1 MGGELSG
8 IELDGEGKFR
18 SPCTFPLAI
27 LFTLDTL
34 GGTCCY
40 LFCYPRSMKCIVVTP
55 EKTVLTQEANFV
67 VLPLIDG
74 EYGVLPNHAP
84 LIARLGAGELRITG
98 TDGQLTHYYLEG
110 GFVEVLGDT
119 VALLTMYSL
128 PVRDLNL
135 AQAEAELDKEQ
146 AYFADTASLAG
157 IRQEKLIRQRA
168 RVRVARKVAGKTE
181 DPL

>member
-1 MGGELSG
+1 M
-8 IELDGEGKFR
+8 
-18 SPCTFPLAI
+18 
-27 LFTLDTL
+27 
-34 GGTCCY
+34 
-40 LFCYPRSMKCIVVTP
+40 
-55 EKTVLTQEANFV
+55 

-98 TDGQLTHYYLEG
+98 ADGQLTHYYLEG
-110 GFVEVLGDT
+110 GFAEVLEDT

-128 PVRDLNL
+128 PALDLDL
-135 AQAEAELDKEQ
+135 AQAEAELEKEQ

-168 RVRVARKVAGKTE
+168 RVRVARKMTEKTE
-181 DPL
+181 NHL